1 MAVESANYQCPS
13 CGGVL
18 RYFTGTGELR
28 CDYCDSSFTVTEVEA
43 DFAPRLERADSRM
56 TDTLPPTGPT
66 HDVAPMRTY
75 TCASCAAELVCDATT
90 AITECPYCGNQ
101 AVVPGVLVDE
111 FRPDL
116 VIPFKLD
123 KAAAVSAL
131 SAHYKGKRFLPGA
144 FAANNRIDKI
154 QGVYVLFWLYD
165 AEVDASA
172 RFSANRSRTY
182 RAGDEEVTETDH
194 YDVYR
199 AGSMSFRRV
208 PVDGSAKMSD
218 AHMDAIE
225 PFDYEGL
232 VSFSMAY
239 LPGFAANRFDLGQE
253 ECRDRAERRISRPWR
268 TFFGAL

>member
-18 RYFTGTGELR
+18 RYFTGAGELR
-28 CDYCDSSFTVTEVEA
+28 CDYCDSSFTVAEVEA
-43 DFAPRLERADSRM
+43 AFAPRLERADSRM

-154 QGVYVLFWLYD
+154 EEITKYTVYLKEKGIGTIIHYPIPPHLSE
-165 AEVDASA
+165 A
-172 RFSANRSRTY
+172 Y
-182 RAGDEEVTETDH
+182 RYLGKKRGD
-194 YDVYR
+194 Y
-199 AGSMSFRRV
+199 
-208 PVDGSAKMSD
+208 P
-218 AHMDAIE
+218 I
-225 PFDYEGL
+225 
-232 VSFSMAY
+232 
-239 LPGFAANRFDLGQE
+239 
-253 ECRDRAERRISRPWR
+253 AERYADEVLSLPMYNGMTEEEQTYVIEAINAWEP
-268 TFFGAL
+268 